1 MALKSDLEAKV
12 AEIFRSRWNVRP
24 GRVVPS
30 PDGVGLGNDAV
41 SFDSA
46 TVLYADLSGSTSMV
60 NSKPREFA
68 AETYKGYLYA
78 AARVI
83 NVEGGTITAYDG
95 DRIMAVFIGETKN
108 TSAVRCALKINFAVT
123 RIVNPALQAQYPGE
137 QYRVR
142 QVVGIDTSPIMAA
155 RTGVRGDN
163 DLVWVGRAANY
174 AAKLTELPADHPSWI
189 TGDVYDA
196 MHADVKLGGDPKRS
210 MWDERSWTAVGGLR
224 IFRSNWSW
232 PIS

>member
-1 MALKSDLEAKV
+1 MALKSDLEAKI
-12 AEIFRSRWNVRP
+12 AEIFRSRWSVRP

-60 NSKPREFA
+60 NSRPREFA
-68 AETYKGYLYA
+68 AETYKSYLYA

-83 NVEGGTITAYDG
+83 NTEGGTITAYDG

-123 RIVNPALQAQYPGE
+123 HIVNPALQAQYPGE

-142 QVVGIDTSPIMAA
+142 QVVGIDTSPLMAA

-196 MHADVKLGGDPKRS
+196 MHADVKLGGDPKRL
-210 MWDERSWTAVGGLR
+210 MWEERSWTAVGGLR
-224 IFRSNWSW
+224 IFRSNWWW
-232 PIS
+232 PIP